1 MEKTWISTL
10 LPKDE
15 YREKRLLYFIAEAVF
30 ILGIFLFIYLIF
42 ESYITKMN
50 ISGDMLALFSVVFLS
65 IYITLRSIFTG
76 IEYPEFAT
84 KKQYKEEKR
93 KKIYTS
99 IKFWFIFIILFT
111 LFKGIP
117 TNSKEIFNLIG
128 TATIAAIVLFILNYF
143 SLKKSYEKNKDLLDN

>member
-1 MEKTWISTL
+1 
-10 LPKDE
+10 
-15 YREKRLLYFIAEAVF
+15 
-30 ILGIFLFIYLIF
+30 
-42 ESYITKMN
+42 MN